1 VRAVAVARA
10 TVARV
15 ASFDKGIFYSKC
27 VQVGDAQIV
36 IQKYFPSLD
45 VLYYFTLLEYLFDL
59 YRYTRVASQLV
70 V

>member
-27 VQVGDAQIV
+27 VQVGGEARRADSYSKIL
-36 IQKYFPSLD
+36 PLD
-45 VLYYFTLLEYLFDL
+45 
-59 YRYTRVASQLV
+59 
-70 V
+70 